1 MAPFPHCDS
10 NILHAPKECN
20 YCDEYAD
27 RQEQRIAAG
36 INFTGHKDPNKAP
49 CPSEALRPTYV
60 AHRWVGNQPT
70 NVPFNTEAESFS
82 ERLEEMKKL
91 P

>member
-1 MAPFPHCDS
+1 MADHPHCDQ
-10 NILHAPKECN
+10 NILHSPKS
-20 YCDEYAD
+20 CDFCDQFSA
-27 RQEQRIAAG
+27 RQEQRISDG
-36 INFTGHKDPNKAP
+36 VNFTGDKDPNKAP

-70 NVPFNTEAESFS
+70 NIPFQTEAESFS